1 MPPWKSIYGA
11 ERARRRRIPNHNTA
25 PAIKAAPTMP
35 PTTPPAIVP
44 AFELLREVGVGVG
57 VEGESDPDALGV
69 KVDCETLVIDKGIM
83 ETVPVTSG
91 ESGQEGKISICV
103 CTEQKGFAPPTNCA
117 TEMFHLSPICKDEI
131 FWASKRRHREETHN
145 RCVEVGPLWYSRAS
159 RDRVRE
165 AGVEGLA

>member
-1 MPPWKSIYGA
+1 M
-11 ERARRRRIPNHNTA
+11 
-25 PAIKAAPTMP
+25 
-35 PTTPPAIVP
+35 
-44 AFELLREVGVGVG
+44 LLRQGGGVVVVPSCRLGNPYMG
-57 VEGESDPDALGV
+57 QSEHADGGWRTTTWLLRSRPHRRYHRQRPQRLRHALGV

-117 TEMFHLSPICKDEI
+117 TEMFHLSPICKGVVDEI
-131 FWASKRRHREETHN
+131 SWASKRRHRKETHN
-145 RCVEVGPLWYSRAS
+145 GCVEVGPLWYSRAS

>member
-1 MPPWKSIYGA
+1 MA
-11 ERARRRRIPNHNTA
+11 NHNMA
-25 PAIKAAPTMP
+25 PAIKAAPTIP
-35 PTTPPAIVP
+35 PTTPPAIAP
-44 AFELLREVGVGVG
+44 AFELLCEVGVGVV
-57 VEGESDPDALGV
+57 VEDESDPNALGV

-91 ESGQEGKISICV
+91 ESGQEDKINICV

-117 TEMFHLSPICKDEI
+117 TEMFHLSPICKGVVDEI
-131 FWASKRRHREETHN
+131 SWASKRRHRKETHN
-145 RCVEVGPLWYSRAS
+145 GCVEVGPLWYSRAS